1 MRVSP
6 LDDGRALAGLTD
18 ITAAVLA
25 RRQLAEQEER
35 LRQRQKLEA
44 VGTLAGGVAH
54 DFNNLLTAIMGS
66 IELCQLRLAADHPVR
81 EGLQVAMKAA
91 LRARELVRRVLAF
104 SRHAEP
110 RREWIR
116 LGPLATE
123 TVTLLKTFAR
133 DEVRFEI
140 DIPETLPALHA
151 DSAQL
156 HQVLMNLGT
165 NSVQAMRG
173 RLGRLII
180 RACRTNVDDD
190 LRARLPELRVG
201 PHVRVDIEDNGPGIA
216 PDIQT
221 RVFDPFFTTKP
232 LGEGTGLGLSVV
244 HGIMRRHDG
253 AVTLDSQPGR
263 GTVFR
268 LYFPVTPA
276 TTPLPPSQDSEP
288 TPGRGQCVLLID
300 DEPVVARVA
309 TEILRHLGYR
319 VRTHTVPE
327 EAWADYAAAP
337 EDYAVVVCDLAMPGV
352 DGLELLARMRT
363 VRPRQPFVLMSGFFS
378 DSARRRAELA
388 GVSAMLPKPLGS
400 DVLGAV
406 VARVL
411 DQNDR
416 DRGNASG
423 AA

>member
-1 MRVSP
+1 MRRLSTRC
-6 LDDGRALAGLTD
+6 RA
-18 ITAAVLA
+18 AAHA

-44 VGTLAGGVAH
+44 IGTLAGGVAH

-66 IELCQLRLAADHPVR
+66 IELSQLRLAGDHPVR

-110 RREWIR
+110 RREWIK
-116 LGPLATE
+116 LGPLAAE
-123 TVTLLKTFAR
+123 TTTLLKTFAR

-140 DIPETLPALHA
+140 DIPETLPALQA
-151 DSAQL
+151 DSAQV

-165 NSVQAMRG
+165 NAVQAMRG
-173 RLGRLII
+173 RPGRLTI
-180 RACRTNVDDD
+180 RATTTNVNDE
-190 LRARLPELRVG
+190 LRIRLPELRPG

-232 LGEGTGLGLSVV
+232 IGEGTGLGLSVV

-253 AVTLDSQPGR
+253 AVTLDSRPGQ

-268 LYFPVTPA
+268 LYFPVTP
-276 TTPLPPSQDSEP
+276 TNDPFTPSHNSEP
-288 TPGRGQCVLLID
+288 TLGRGQSVLLID

-309 TEILRHLGYR
+309 TEILRHLGYH
-319 VRTHTVPE
+319 VRTHTEPE
-327 EAWADYAAAP
+327 EAWTDYAAAP
-337 EDYAVVVCDLAMPGV
+337 EDYAVVVCDLAMPKL

-363 VRPRQPFVLMSGFFS
+363 VRPRQPFILMSGFFS

-388 GVSAMLPKPLGS
+388 GVSAMLPKPLGAE
-400 DVLGAV
+400 VLGAV

-416 DRGNASG
+416 DQRNAGG
-423 AA
+423 AINTP